1 MANTL
6 GQTVESLRE
15 QLQSQIE
22 RLTNDNAALYNDLHD
37 YLRTIKELREE
48 LQGATQRIQYHL
60 RNIKELRKQVRT
72 LKHEN
77 AKLKAMIKGE
87 HTYWNEAEAEAAA
100 LESGKLAAKG
110 FRSELQKLADKFNS

>member
-15 QLQSQIE
+15 
-22 RLTNDNAALYNDLHD
+22 
-37 YLRTIKELREE
+37 E
-48 LQGATQRIQYHL
+48 LQGATRRNQYHL
-60 RNIKELRKQVRT
+60 RNIKELRKQMQT

-100 LESGKLAAKG
+100 LESGKIAAKG
-110 FRSELQKLADKFNS
+110 FSSELQKLADKFNS